1 MEDTISVE
9 EPSEDYRAKKDWISR
24 SDLANIGICPAYYK
38 WRTENEVAA
47 TPALIFGSAFHKY
60 ILEKSDFK
68 NSYAIQLNVDR
79 RTKEGK
85 AASIQ
90 FEIENAGKTIISQD
104 DFLKM
109 QDMEKSLLSNE
120 LAKKALSDN
129 CNEKSIYYVDQDTG
143 LKCKVRPD
151 SVKIIYNDDKSI
163 KSIICNDLK
172 TCTNGDL
179 HSIIHDVRDRYYDL
193 QAYMYR
199 KALSYLYHISEDKIS
214 FVFIFIEKAEP
225 YLVDMVSCGD
235 TVFEAGKYRFI
246 ELARIYQECLKN
258 NDWYG
263 YAGKNEIQDLN
274 YPDYMLERN

>member
-90 FEIENAGKTIISQD
+90 FEIENAGKT
-104 DFLKM
+104 
-109 QDMEKSLLSNE
+109 
-120 LAKKALSDN
+120 
-129 CNEKSIYYVDQDTG
+129 
-143 LKCKVRPD
+143 
-151 SVKIIYNDDKSI
+151 
-163 KSIICNDLK
+163 
-172 TCTNGDL
+172 
-179 HSIIHDVRDRYYDL
+179 
-193 QAYMYR
+193 
-199 KALSYLYHISEDKIS
+199 
-214 FVFIFIEKAEP
+214 
-225 YLVDMVSCGD
+225 
-235 TVFEAGKYRFI
+235 
-246 ELARIYQECLKN
+246 
-258 NDWYG
+258 
-263 YAGKNEIQDLN
+263 
-274 YPDYMLERN
+274 